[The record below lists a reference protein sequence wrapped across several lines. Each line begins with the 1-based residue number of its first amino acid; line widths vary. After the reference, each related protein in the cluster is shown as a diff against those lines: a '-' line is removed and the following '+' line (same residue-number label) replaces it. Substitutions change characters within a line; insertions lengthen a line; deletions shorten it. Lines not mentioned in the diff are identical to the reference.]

1 MQMTNLLVEKYLT
14 AFVTMYTRKLG
25 DFSIVNDT
33 ALVIHGVREY
43 CDYIELQV
51 PGHVWEDMCYRYS
64 GRMTVQDDVEVIV
77 FEVGSDANLYPVRIR
92 NERLESCRFGS
103 YRIQTLNSLLDHK
116 RELGDA
122 DAVEAILSTL
132 NASAV
137 A

>member
-33 ALVIHGVREY
+33 ALVIHGVLEY
-43 CDYIELQV
+43 CDHIELQV
-51 PGHVWEDMCYRYS
+51 PGHVWEDMCFRYS
-64 GRMTVQDDVEVIV
+64 GRMAVQDDVEVIV
-77 FEVGSDANLYPVRIR
+77 FEVGSDANLYQVRVR
-92 NERLESCRFGS
+92 NERLQSRQSGS
-103 YRIQTLNSLLDHK
+103 RRIQTLNSLLDHK
-116 RELGDA
+116 RALGDA